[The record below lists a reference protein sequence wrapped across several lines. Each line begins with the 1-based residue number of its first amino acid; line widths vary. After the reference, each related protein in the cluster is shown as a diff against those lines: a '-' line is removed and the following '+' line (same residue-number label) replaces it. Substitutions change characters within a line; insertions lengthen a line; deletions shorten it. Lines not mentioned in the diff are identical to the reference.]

1 MSDHCQSLKREV
13 VCQKSEG
20 PALVPRPRV
29 MVHQARWDTC
39 GKTAGS
45 KQVALCSLHSASKA
59 DDPTKMGGIAPFA
72 SPLEL
77 PFFFFFSP
85 ASHGQ
90 TRLILGMGGSDLWPE
105 LKSVRAGEKLLP
117 KNKPLHAEATCA
129 VGCLASLSSCRPVH
143 SVFLLR
149 ALMLMSLTVHSQQRL
164 HGDLSLVC

>member
-77 PFFFFFSP
+77 LFFFLSRFSWP
-85 ASHGQ
+85 DSAH
-90 TRLILGMGGSDLWPE
+90 LGDGGIRS
-105 LKSVRAGEKLLP
+105 
-117 KNKPLHAEATCA
+117 
-129 VGCLASLSSCRPVH
+129 LARVEIRSSRREV
-143 SVFLLR
+143 
-149 ALMLMSLTVHSQQRL
+149 AA
-164 HGDLSLVC
+164 